1 MKNLDSSLKEADA
14 THADMMRY
22 MDHCWEIN
30 NDALIDVKLLVEEFI
45 QRNIEADPFA
55 FLDDIATE
63 EAITLPSY
71 IVELAKAAMKAAAA
85 GAAFDKA
92 RCSFEEQVIK
102 PVNKV
107 TGKTLP
113 KVRDTSQTSEPKAF
127 EKSETLMGF
136 PAVQLE
142 DED

>member
-45 QRNIEADPFA
+45 QRNIDADPFA

-63 EAITLPSY
+63 KAITLPSY

-85 GAAFDKA
+85 GAAFDEA

-107 TGKTLP
+107 
-113 KVRDTSQTSEPKAF
+113 RDTSQTSEPKAH